1 MERLPIAIVGVSGYT
16 GAELLR
22 LLLLHPRIEIA
33 SISAGRAAGSALSEV
48 FPQFAGRLSMP
59 VEAFDASAIEANAK
73 FVFTALPHAQSA
85 PIVAQLREKGL
96 PVVDLSADFRL
107 HEQEVYNEW
116 YGSEAQPTHPCA
128 SLLEEAVYG
137 LPELHRDAIASA
149 SLVAA
154 PGCYPTGAILAAAPF
169 LKSGLIEVSG
179 LIVDSKSGVSG
190 AGRNPSAGAHF
201 PEVGEGMRAYKI
213 AGTHRHTPE
222 MEQEMS
228 ALASAEVRLTFTP
241 HLAPMSRGILSC
253 VYATPTDPSLPPE
266 AYQDALESFY
276 ASEQFVTVLPQS
288 ALPDTSHVRAS
299 NRAHV
304 AVRYDVR
311 AKRVVIVSAIDNLT
325 KGSSG
330 QAVQCMNLMCGWH
343 EATGLETVGVF
354 P

>member
-1 MERLPIAIVGVSGYT
+1 VD
-16 GAELLR
+16 
-22 LLLLHPRIEIA
+22 
-33 SISAGRAAGSALSEV
+33 
-48 FPQFAGRLSMP
+48 
-59 VEAFDASAIEANAK
+59 AFDAQTIAASAG

-85 PIVAQLREKGL
+85 PVVASLRAQGL

-107 HEQEVYNEW
+107 HEQDVYDQW
-116 YGSEAQPTHPCA
+116 YGSDAQPKHPCA
-128 SLLEEAVYG
+128 EYLSEAVYG
-137 LPELHRDAIASA
+137 LPELHREAIAKA

-169 LKSGLIEVSG
+169 LKAALIATRG

-190 AGRNPSAGAHF
+190 AGRNPSAAAHF
-201 PEVGEGMRAYKI
+201 PEVGEGMRAYKV

-253 VYATPTDPSLPPE
+253 VYGQPTNTSLPAS
-266 AYQDALESFY
+266 AYQEALEAFY
-276 ASEQFVTVLPQS
+276 ADEPFVSVLPAS
-288 ALPDTSHVRAS
+288 ALPDTSFVRAS
-299 NRAHV
+299 NRVQV
-304 AVRYDVR
+304 AVRYDAR
-311 AKRVVIVSAIDNLT
+311 AERVVMISAIDNLT

-330 QAVQCMNLMCGWH
+330 QAVQCMNLMRGW
-343 EATGLETVGVF
+343 EETTGLEGVGVF

>member
-1 MERLPIAIVGVSGYT
+1 MERLPIAIVGASGYT

-22 LLLLHPRIEIA
+22 LLLLHPRIAIA

-48 FPQFAGRLSMP
+48 FPQFADRLDLK
-59 VEAFDASAIEANAK
+59 VEAFDATAVAAK
-73 FVFTALPHAQSA
+73 AKLAFTALPHAQSA
-85 PIVAQLREKGL
+85 PVVAQLREQGL

-107 HEQEVYNEW
+107 HEEEVYNSW
-116 YGSEAQPTHPCA
+116 YGSEAQPAHPCA
-128 SLLEEAVYG
+128 SFLGDAVYG
-137 LPELHRDAIASA
+137 LPELHREAITKA

-169 LKSGLIEVSG
+169 LKAGLIEPSG

-190 AGRNPSAGAHF
+190 AGRNPSSAAHF

-222 MEQEMS
+222 MEQELS
-228 ALASAEVRLTFTP
+228 ALASAKVRLTFTP

-253 VYATPTDPSLPPE
+253 VYGQPTDPSLPAS

-276 ASEQFVTVLPQS
+276 EHEQFVTVLSQA

-299 NRAHV
+299 NRVHV
-304 AVRYDVR
+304 AVRYDAR
-311 AKRVVIVSAIDNLT
+311 AKRVVVVSAIDNLT

-330 QAVQCMNLMCGWH
+330 QAIQCMNLMRGWD
-343 EATGLETVGVF
+343 EATGLEAVGVF